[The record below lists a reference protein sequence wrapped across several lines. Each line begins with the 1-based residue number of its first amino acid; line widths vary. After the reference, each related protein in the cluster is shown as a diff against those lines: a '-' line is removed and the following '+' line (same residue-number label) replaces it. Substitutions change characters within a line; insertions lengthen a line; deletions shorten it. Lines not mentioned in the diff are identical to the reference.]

1 MNAAESQS
9 ELTSTIHLGVRGVT
23 HNSPAKTLEDLLSSL
38 DEKSQEIVREI
49 AQSAGDKA
57 MVVIARGPQKGSR
70 FLITSEGVSIGRSTE
85 SAIFLDDVT
94 VSRKHAVIEPSTDG
108 ATLSFTFKDSGSLNG
123 SYINNDPI
131 TEKKLVAGDEIQI
144 GKYHLLFITAVKTAE
159 SAGEK

>member
-38 DEKSQEIVREI
+38 DDKAREIVQEI
-49 AQSAGDKA
+49 AQSSGDKA

-70 FLITSEGVSIGRSTE
+70 FLITADGVSIGRSTE

-94 VSRKHAVIEPSTDG
+94 VSRSHAQIKREESG
-108 ATLSFTFKDSGSLNG
+108 SFVLIDNSSLNG
-123 SYINNDPI
+123 TYLNNI
-131 TEKKLVAGDEIQI
+131 SVEKNVLKSGDEIQI
-144 GKYHLLFITAVKTAE
+144 GKFHFVFIGSTK
-159 SAGEK
+159 

>member
-9 ELTSTIHLGVRGVT
+9 ELTSTIHLGVRDVT

-49 AQSAGDKA
+49 AQSSGEKA

-94 VSRKHAVIEPSTDG
+94 VSRSHAQIKREG
-108 ATLSFTFKDSGSLNG
+108 GGSFVLIDNSSLNG
-123 SYINNDPI
+123 TYLNNI
-131 TEKKLVAGDEIQI
+131 SIQKNVLKSGDEIQI
-144 GKYHLLFITAVKTAE
+144 GKFHFVFIGNTK
-159 SAGEK
+159 